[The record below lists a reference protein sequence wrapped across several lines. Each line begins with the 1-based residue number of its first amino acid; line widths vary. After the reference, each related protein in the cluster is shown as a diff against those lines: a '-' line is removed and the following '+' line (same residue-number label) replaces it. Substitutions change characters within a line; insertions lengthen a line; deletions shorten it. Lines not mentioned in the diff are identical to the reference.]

1 MTTLETRFKANI
13 KLTDN
18 QIVDLYYSTRNTIIK
33 RVIETKYKY
42 IIG

>member
-1 MTTLETRFKANI
+1 MTVLETKFKNNE

-18 QIVDLYYSTRNTIIK
+18 QIVDLYYRTRNTIIK
-33 RVIETKYKY
+33 KVIETKFKY